1 MNLSDK
7 IREVFGELSQDV
19 EGLKGIVI
27 ATMDGLPVASDIK
40 STEEQNRIAAM
51 VSSLTILSRK
61 VAPQLDVGKA
71 QDLLIEAEDGK
82 IFCYT
87 VGDDAILALITS
99 KDVNLGIIRM
109 KLPRIR
115 EQLKEL
121 IL

>member
-19 EGLKGIVI
+19 EGLKGII
-27 ATMDGLPVASDIK
+27 ISTMDGLPVASDIK

-71 QDLLIEAEDGK
+71 EDVLIEGEDGK

-87 VGDDAILALITS
+87 LGDDAILALIH
-99 KDVNLGIIRM
+99 G
-109 KLPRIR
+109 
-115 EQLKEL
+115 
-121 IL
+121 